1 MDKYD
6 VIVIGAGPAGFAAA
20 VRSAQLGRRTACVDG
35 WRNRNG
41 EYVLGGACLQA
52 GCIPSKAMLDSSEQY
67 FDIQRRMAEYG
78 IEIENV
84 RLNLAGM
91 IERKHRI
98 VDDLTRDSAALFEKH
113 GITWIKGIGSLRLNQ
128 QVAVREPVE
137 GKDTVIEGTDIIIAT
152 GSTARDLSGIEADGD
167 RIVLP
172 GAALDFDEVPG
183 RLGVIG
189 AGAVGVEMGAVWN
202 RLGSEV
208 ILLDAMEDFLF
219 YVDHDVAQQALK
231 IFTGQGLDIR
241 LGIRVLSTQV
251 KGQEVILQC
260 QDKNGTST
268 LTFDKVV
275 VAIGRKP
282 RTDEL
287 NAEEIGLYIDVRGL
301 LLVDAG
307 CRTNLPHIYAVGDV
321 VHGPMLAHKGAEEG
335 VIAAER
341 IAGGGTEL
349 HHDTIP
355 WAIYTSPEIA
365 WVGKTE
371 KELKSA
377 SQPFRSGL
385 FPLAASGRARAMNA
399 TDGLVKILADEAT
412 DEILGVHILA
422 PNASEMIAEA
432 VVAMEFAASA
442 EDLARI
448 VHAHPSISEAVH
460 EAALDVDDRARQ
472 V

>member
-20 VRSAQLGRRTACVDG
+20 IRSAQLGLKTACVDA
-35 WRNRNG
+35 WRNRHG

-52 GCIPSKAMLDSSEQY
+52 GCIPSKAMLDSSEKY
-67 FDIQRRMAEYG
+67 FDIKNKMANLG
-78 IEIENV
+78 IEIDNV
-84 RLNLAGM
+84 RLNLQGM
-91 IERKHRI
+91 IERKHLI
-98 VDDLTRDSAALFEKH
+98 VEDLTRDAATLFEKH
-113 GITWIKGIGSLRLNQ
+113 GITWIKGMAGLLVNQ
-128 QVAVREPVE
+128 QVAVTEPVDGTE
-137 GKDTVIEGTDIIIAT
+137 TVIEGKDIIIAT
-152 GSTARDLSGIEADGD
+152 GSTARRLSGIEPDDD

-172 GAALDFDEVPG
+172 RNALDFDEVPE

-208 ILLDAMEDFLF
+208 ILLEALESFLF
-219 YVDHDVAQQALK
+219 YVDHEVAERALE
-231 IFTGQGLDIR
+231 IFVAQGLDIR
-241 LGIRVLSTQV
+241 MSTRVLSA
-251 KGQEVILQC
+251 EVRGKEVLVTC
-260 QDKNGTST
+260 QSQAGEET
-268 LTFDKVV
+268 LTFDKVI
-275 VAIGRKP
+275 VATGRKP

-287 NAEEIGLYIDVRGL
+287 NAEDIGLYLDERGL
-301 LLVDAG
+301 LIVDEG

-341 IAGGGTEL
+341 IAGGGAEL
-349 HHDTIP
+349 RHETIP

-377 SQPFRSGL
+377 SKSFRSGL
-385 FPLAASGRARAMNA
+385 FPLGSSGRARAMNA

-448 VHAHPSISEAVH
+448 VHAHPSISEAIH
-460 EAALDVDDRARQ
+460 QAALDVDNRARQ
-472 V
+472 M